1 MKFISAVEMHAK
13 YLPAAVLISLRLIP
27 GRRHRWILKNLPFT
41 SDINYSEVAH
51 ILATANNLI
60 EINRTGL
67 TRRKSLI
74 TVEIKEKD

>member
-1 MKFISAVEMHAK
+1 MHAK

-27 GRRHRWILKNLPFT
+27 VETGWILKNLPFT
-41 SDINYSEVAH
+41 SDLNYSEVAH
-51 ILATANNLI
+51 ILVTANNLI